1 VVPSRTTPAARLA
14 PVREQLGEPLP
25 EGLDALSDD
34 ELADLA
40 AALATAQQEQARALD
55 HAIDHTLRYLPWPLS
70 GIVKRV
76 LIG

>member
-1 VVPSRTTPAARLA
+1 MADRLRA
-14 PVREQLGEPLP
+14 VRDQLGGPLP
-25 EGLDALSDD
+25 EALDALSDA

-40 AALATAQQEQARALD
+40 TALADAQRRQARALD
-55 HAIDHTLRYLPWPLS
+55 AAIDHTLRYLPWPLS